1 MKYGLLYYK
10 ETDNIGDDIQTYA
23 AKRFLPSVDYV
34 VDRENL
40 NCFIPDKKELVSV
53 IMNAW
58 YLHNKAAWPPSPY
71 INPLLISMHF
81 TESFENDVGDAYLKG
96 IGGEYLRRREP
107 VGARDTKTQKRLEK
121 NNIQNYLSGCL
132 TLTIQKFKD
141 VEKGD
146 YICAVDVPEEIIE
159 KLEEKTGREIKVI
172 THHCNQDE
180 MKEKSFEQ
188 RMEEVEALLKI
199 YQGAHLVI
207 TNRLHTILPA
217 MALETPVILLH
228 KEDYEADRLGDYIK
242 YVKSYSF
249 KEFLENDILD
259 DIETPSDNNK
269 DYLEIRKDLEKR
281 VEEFINNSK
290 KIDDSDLPS
299 LEEYKE
305 YVKNISYYKDLYEAL
320 RLKSIE
326 RYKSYK
332 NELNEVWKSK
342 IEGDNYLKKQL
353 EEKDKE
359 LERVLYDSK
368 RCKFINKFK
377 RK

>member
-40 NCFIPDKKELVSV
+40 NCFIPDKKEYVSV

-96 IGGEYLRRREP
+96 IGGDYLRKREP
-107 VGARDTKTQKRLEK
+107 VGARDTNTQKRLEK
-121 NNIQNYLSGCL
+121 NEINSYVSGCMTL
-132 TLTIQKFKD
+132 TLQKFDD
-141 VEKGD
+141 VEKSD
-146 YICAVDVPEEIIE
+146 YICAVDVPEEVVE

-207 TNRLHTILPA
+207 TDRLHTMLPA

-228 KEDYEADRLGDYIK
+228 KEDYESDRLGDYIK

-249 KEFLENDILD
+249 EEFLENDILD
-259 DIETPSDNNK
+259 DIETPSENNK
-269 DYLEIRKDLEKR
+269 DYLKIRKDLEKR

-326 RYKSYK
+326 KYKAYK
-332 NELNEVWKSK
+332 AELDEVWKSK
-342 IEGDNYLKKQL
+342 IEGDNFLKEKLAEKERELEIVYQSKRWKFFNKLKK
-353 EEKDKE
+353 K
-359 LERVLYDSK
+359 
-368 RCKFINKFK
+368 
-377 RK
+377 

>member
-107 VGARDTKTQKRLEK
+107 VGARDTNTQKRLEK

-259 DIETPSDNNK
+259 DIETPSENNK

-359 LERVLYDSK
+359 LERVLYDAKS
-368 RCKFINKFK
+368 CKFINRFK

>member
-40 NCFIPDKKELVSV
+40 NCFIPDKKEYVSV

-96 IGGEYLRRREP
+96 IGGDYLRKREP
-107 VGARDTKTQKRLEK
+107 VGARDTNTQKRLEK
-121 NNIQNYLSGCL
+121 NEINSYVSGCMTL
-132 TLTIQKFKD
+132 TLQKFDD
-141 VEKGD
+141 VEKSD
-146 YICAVDVPEEIIE
+146 YICAVDVPEEVVE

-207 TNRLHTILPA
+207 TDRLHTMLPA

-228 KEDYEADRLGDYIK
+228 KEDYESDRLGDYIK

-249 KEFLENDILD
+249 EEFLENDILD
-259 DIETPSDNNK
+259 DIETPSENNK
-269 DYLEIRKDLEKR
+269 DYLKIRKDLEKR

-326 RYKSYK
+326 RYKAYK
-332 NELNEVWKSK
+332 AELDEVWKSK
-342 IEGDNYLKKQL
+342 IEGDNFLKKQL

-359 LERVLYDSK
+359 LERVYNSK
-368 RCKFINKFK
+368 RWKFINKFN

>member
-96 IGGEYLRRREP
+96 IGGDYLRKREP
-107 VGARDTKTQKRLEK
+107 VGARDSETQKRLEK

-188 RMEEVEALLKI
+188 RMEEVEALLKL

-207 TNRLHTILPA
+207 TDRLHTMLPA

-228 KEDYEADRLGDYIK
+228 KEDYEADRLGNYIK
-242 YVKSYSF
+242 YVKSFSF

-259 DIETPSDNNK
+259 DIETPSENNK
-269 DYLEIRKDLEKR
+269 DYLKIRKDLEKR

-326 RYKSYK
+326 RYKAYK
-332 NELNEVWKSK
+332 AELDEVWKSK
-342 IEGDNYLKKQL
+342 IEGDNFLKKQL

-359 LERVLYDSK
+359 LERVYNSK
-368 RCKFINKFK
+368 RWKFINKFN